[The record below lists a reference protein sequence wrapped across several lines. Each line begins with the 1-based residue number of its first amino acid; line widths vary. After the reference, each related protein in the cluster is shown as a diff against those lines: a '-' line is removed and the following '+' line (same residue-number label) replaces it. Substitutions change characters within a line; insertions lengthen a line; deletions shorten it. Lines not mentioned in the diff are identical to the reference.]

1 MRSFSQRL
9 ERFPEYIHSRL
20 ARKAREVETATGR
33 PVLDFG
39 LGSPDFPPSK
49 RYADKLKD
57 FFEDP
62 KAHLYPG
69 FPPIPEFSKGLIEW
83 YQNRF
88 GVGIAEKELYPLVGG
103 KDGIAHLS
111 FALFDEDDEVLL
123 PDPGYPAY
131 EGMAL
136 MAGAKP
142 VFYSLNENGEF
153 PLDLE
158 GLESRISPRTKAM
171 WVNFPANPT
180 GSVIDRSRLAL
191 IVEIARKHGVWLL
204 YDNAYSEITFD
215 GFRAP
220 SVLEIPEA
228 KEVALELGS
237 FSKMFSFAGY
247 RMGWVAGNTKLIGAL
262 AKIKSQVDSGL
273 ARPLQ
278 RLGGFALAHPD
289 QEWHRAM
296 LASYRDRRDT
306 ILSYLPRLGL
316 EATAPKGALY
326 LWAKIP
332 IGYQDSET
340 FCLETL
346 EKKQILFT
354 PGTAFGQSGRNYV
367 RISFCVNI
375 DAIKDYFV

>member
-1 MRSFSQRL
+1 MRPFSQRL
-9 ERFPEYIHSRL
+9 DRFPEYIHSRL
-20 ARKAREVETATGR
+20 AKKLREVENATGR
-33 PVLDFG
+33 SVLNFG
-39 LGSPDFPPSK
+39 PGSPDFPPSK
-49 RYADKLKD
+49 RYTDKLQE
-57 FFEDP
+57 FFADP

-69 FPPIPEFSKGLIEW
+69 FPPIPEFSQGLIGW
-83 YQNRF
+83 YQKRF
-88 GVGIAEKELYPLVGG
+88 GVEIVHNELYPLVGG

-111 FALFDEDDEVLL
+111 LALLDEGDEVLL

-142 VFYSLNENGEF
+142 VFYELKEENAFG
-153 PLDLE
+153 LDLE
-158 GLESRISPRTKAM
+158 ELESKISPRTKAM

-180 GSVIDRSRLAL
+180 GSIADRPELARV
-191 IVEIARKHGVWLL
+191 VEIARKHGVWLL

-215 GFRAP
+215 GFSAP
-220 SVLEIPEA
+220 SILEIPGA

-247 RMGWVAGNTKLIGAL
+247 RMGWVAGNQDIITAL

-273 ARPLQ
+273 ATPLQ
-278 RLGGFALAHPD
+278 RLGGFALANTDHD
-289 QEWHRAM
+289 WHEAM
-296 LASYRDRRDT
+296 LASYRNRRDT
-306 ILSYLPRLGL
+306 IISYLPRLGL
-316 EATAPKGALY
+316 SAEAPKGALY

-332 IGYQDSET
+332 PDYQDSET

-346 EKKQILFT
+346 QKKQILFT
-354 PGTAFGQSGRNYV
+354 PGTAFGKSGTRHV

-375 DAIKDYFV
+375 DTIADYFV